1 MKRGAAATDS
11 VRKKSNSLVEKYEPE
26 NGHNMGHLNKHI
38 LIVFLNFM
46 TQSSPKSETVP
57 WKANMTQQHVSLLF
71 LYSTETLTDTA
82 FQ

>member
-26 NGHNMGHLNKHI
+26 NGHNMGHLNKHV

-46 TQSSPKSETVP
+46 TQSSP
-57 WKANMTQQHVSLLF
+57 SLRQ
-71 LYSTETLTDTA
+71 YPGKPT
-82 FQ
+82 